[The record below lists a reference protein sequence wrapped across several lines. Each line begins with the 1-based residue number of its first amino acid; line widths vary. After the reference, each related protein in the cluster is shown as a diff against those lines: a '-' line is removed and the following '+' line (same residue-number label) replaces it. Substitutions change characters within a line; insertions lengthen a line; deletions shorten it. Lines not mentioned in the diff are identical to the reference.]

1 MKQMQKSKGFTLI
14 EIMVVVGIIG
24 ILSAI
29 ALPAYRDYVI
39 RGKLPEAF
47 ATMADARVKMEL
59 FFQDNPATGYDK
71 IGGTGPDACAETTVA
86 KYVAGTG
93 LKYFTFTCKVNSA
106 NTYLLTVSGKSSE
119 GLGNLEYTVDEQN
132 QQVTTKVPVGW
143 SGQNATCWVRKKD
156 GSC

>member
-29 ALPAYRDYVI
+29 AIPAYRDYVI

-59 FFQDNPATGYDK
+59 YFQDNPATGF
-71 IGGTGPDACAETTVA
+71 GGTTSPNACDEPTIV

-93 LKYFTFTCKVNSA
+93 LKYFTFTCSVTNA
-106 NTYLLTVSGKSSE
+106 NAYLLTMSGKSSE
-119 GLGNLEYTVDEQN
+119 GLGSLVYTVDEQN
-132 QQVTTKVPVGW
+132 QQRTTSVPTALGW
-143 SGQNATCWVRKKD
+143 TGAPASCWVRKKD

>member
-29 ALPAYRDYVI
+29 AIPAYRDYVI
-39 RGKLPEAF
+39 RGKLPEAY

-59 FFQDNPATGYDK
+59 FFQDNPGTGYGNT
-71 IGGTGPDACAETTVA
+71 GGAGTDACSETTVA
-86 KYVAGTG
+86 RYVAGNG
-93 LKYFTFTCKVNSA
+93 LKYFTFACRVTGA
-106 NTYLLTVSGKSSE
+106 NTYVLTATGKTSE
-119 GLGNLEYTVDEQN
+119 GLGNLVYTVDEQN
-132 QQVTTKVPVGW
+132 QQRTTSVPTGW
-143 SGQNATCWVRKKD
+143 SGAGATCWVRKKD